1 MPAPIR
7 TLVVLDSGIA
17 PDAISPALPRNN
29 GVELVGVIEGV
40 DAAARAVGDTVC
52 DVLVVACAGYSD
64 RALLLIESAVRQ
76 DPRRPVIVIA
86 EGSPDGFVRRVFE
99 VGADDILTFPQ
110 HSETVRFAIQKALAR
125 RQSRSRRGEAELGK
139 LIVIL
144 GPKGG
149 TGKTLTA
156 TNLAVALQ
164 QAGEKVAVVDID
176 LQFGD
181 VALCMGLAPDRTIH
195 DLVTSEGAIDAEK
208 VERFMVTHASGVN
221 VLVAPSRPD
230 QASAV
235 SVEDVREIYSV
246 LRQEYDVI
254 VVDTPPGFT
263 PEVIASIDMSS
274 DLVMVGMLDS
284 LSLKNTKLG
293 LETLELMDY
302 DPEAIKLV
310 LNRALT
316 HVGISSSAVTAVL
329 GREPEVLVPSDR
341 EIPRAINEGVPII
354 VAQPKSE
361 ASDAFR
367 SLATFYESE
376 HEIEEPAEQD
386 ARKAAIESQRGFRL
400 LGRRG

>member
-1 MPAPIR
+1 MAVPIR
-7 TLVVLDSGIA
+7 TLVVLDSGIT
-17 PDAISPALPRNN
+17 PESVSPVLPRED
-29 GVELVGVIEGV
+29 GIQLVGVIEGV
-40 DAAARAVGDTVC
+40 DAAARAVGDTIC
-52 DVLVVACAGYSD
+52 DVLVIACAGYSD
-64 RALLLIESAVRQ
+64 RVLLLIDSAVRQ
-76 DPRRPVIVIA
+76 DPTRPVIVLA

-110 HSETVRFAIQKALAR
+110 HRDNVRFAIQKALVR
-125 RQSRSRRGEAELGK
+125 RQSRFRKGQADLGR
-139 LIVIL
+139 LVVVL

-164 QAGEKVAVVDID
+164 QDGARVAVVDID

-181 VALCMGLAPDRTIH
+181 VALCMGLTPERTIH
-195 DLVTSEGAIDAEK
+195 DLVTAEGPIDAEK
-208 VERFMVTHASGVN
+208 VEAYMVTHPSGVR

-235 SVEDVREIYSV
+235 AVEDVREIYAV
-246 LRQEYDVI
+246 LRQEYDVV

-310 LNRALT
+310 LNRAMT

-354 VAQPKSE
+354 LAQPRAEASE
-361 ASDAFR
+361 AFR
-367 SLATFYESE
+367 NLATYYHE
-376 HEIEEPAEQD
+376 HHVDGDEHAENNNRAAEPA
-386 ARKAAIESQRGFRL
+386 RGFRL